1 MFRSIRKVLIALL
14 LAGLVMLVV
23 APLGTPVIAQETST
37 RNLRDL
43 LPLTFTIGDVKISW
57 HENRGR
63 EPLGVF
69 QEGDDIK
76 LVWHGVYVGGV
87 LTDFMCDYYDLI
99 RFASGG
105 SFIVSYRDRE
115 GLGTVGWGNMD
126 IVEEVDIPKSLLK
139 EIPTAPVSGISKIG
153 RGLGGSYT
161 PKDFDLSL
169 LQQLGINLDNGCRW
183 NEGNYYW
190 NPQSPA
196 TIDQVAAW
204 LGWMFG
210 KKSNQANP
218 GWKENRQAAV
228 RYYADL
234 GYEFF
239 GSTTAVSSYPQNRTS
254 ADYDA
259 FKMFIGVDR
268 ALWAGIVKPE
278 ELTNEPINRAQF
290 ALLACRAFKLS
301 PESVD
306 LSKLPWDLKDPR
318 WQSYLPSIQALL
330 SRGFLKLFPDGSF
343 HPEGNITR
351 EEAVKLLYA
360 IKTNNPSSV
369 PSPSTPTTTQQVVLE
384 FFIGQ
389 EEYLKNGSPLKMDT
403 TPTIL
408 ENRTYLP
415 LRAVAEAL
423 GAQVEWNQKE
433 QKVTVTTTFP
443 VHFTDTKTD
452 TTFTATRLE
461 LWINQPE
468 ARVTTA
474 TLYYNSLTTTTATI
488 PLDPSNP
495 QVVPLVLPPGRTM
508 LPLRFV
514 AESLGA
520 QVLWDQE
527 SQQITVIYNLPGL
540 IQAKEKAYL
549 PPP

>member
-1 MFRSIRKVLIALL
+1 MFRSIKKVLIALL
-14 LAGLVMLVV
+14 LAGLVMSTIF
-23 APLGTPVIAQETST
+23 PLGTPVVAQETST

-43 LPLTFTIGDVKISW
+43 LPLNFTIGDVKISW

-76 LVWHGVYVGGV
+76 LVWHGVRVGAV

-139 EIPTAPVSGISKIG
+139 EIPTAPVSGISIFG
-153 RGLGGSYT
+153 SGLGGSYT
-161 PKDFDLSL
+161 PKDFDFSL
-169 LQQLGINLDNGCRW
+169 LQQLEIVKDNGCRW
-183 NEGNYYW
+183 YEGNYYW

-196 TIDQVAAW
+196 TIDQVAGW
-204 LGWMFG
+204 LGMMFG
-210 KKSNQANP
+210 QKTNQANP
-218 GWKENRQAAV
+218 GWKENKKAAA

-239 GSTTAVSSYPQNRTS
+239 GPTTAVSSYPMTYYS
-254 ADYDA
+254 ATYDP
-259 FKMFIGVDR
+259 FKMFVGIDR

-278 ELTNEPINRAQF
+278 ELTNQPITRAQF
-290 ALLACRAFKLS
+290 AVLVARAFKLS

-306 LSKLPWDLKDPR
+306 LSKLPWDLKDPS

-343 HPEGNITR
+343 YPEGNITR

-360 IKTNNPSSV
+360 MKVNDSSSIPAPTITPSRSQTILDFPV
-369 PSPSTPTTTQQVVLE
+369 QSS
-384 FFIGQ
+384 FF
-389 EEYLKNGSPLKMDT
+389 YKNGQKIQMDT
-403 TPTIL
+403 TPTIVAG
-408 ENRTYLP
+408 RTFLP
-415 LRAVAEAL
+415 IRYVAEAL
-423 GAQVEWNQKE
+423 GAKVEWDQDS
-433 QKVTVTTTFP
+433 QKVTITTT
-443 VHFTDTKTD
+443 
-452 TTFTATRLE
+452 
-461 LWINQPE
+461 QPFIKLDG
-468 ARVTTA
+468 TI
-474 TLYYNSLTTTTATI
+474 STTTATTVELWVGKPTARVNGI
-488 PLDPSNP
+488 SVPIDPANDT
-495 QVVPLVLPPGRTM
+495 VVPFVLPPGRTM
-508 LPLRFV
+508 LPLRFI

-520 QVLWDQE
+520 KVYWLQETKEVL
-527 SQQITVIYNLPGL
+527 VIWEPP
-540 IQAKEKAYL
+540 APTKETTL

>member
-1 MFRSIRKVLIALL
+1 MFRFTRKVLIALL
-14 LAGLVMLVV
+14 LVGLVVFMTSP
-23 APLGTPVIAQETST
+23 AGTPVIAQETST
-37 RNLRDL
+37 RNLKDL
-43 LPLTFTIGDVKISW
+43 LPLNFNIGDVKISW
-57 HENRGR
+57 HQGKG
-63 EPLGVF
+63 PLGVS
-69 QEGDDIK
+69 QEGDYVKVARHALIK
-76 LVWHGVYVGGV
+76 GPWILTHFMEDYVDV
-87 LTDFMCDYYDLI
+87 I
-99 RFASGG
+99 RFGSGG
-105 SFIVSYRDRE
+105 SFIAAYRDRE
-115 GLGTVGWGNMD
+115 NLRTVVIENID
-126 IVEEVDIPKSLLK
+126 LVREVYIPKKILK
-139 EIPTAPVSGISKIG
+139 EIPTSLASGFYFMG
-153 RGLGGSYT
+153 RGLGGDYT

-169 LQQLGINLDNGCRW
+169 LQQLGIIQDNGCRW
-183 NEGNYYW
+183 YKGNYYW

-196 TIDQVAAW
+196 TVDQVANW
-204 LGWMFG
+204 LGMMFG
-210 KKSNQANP
+210 QKANQANP
-218 GWKENRQAAV
+218 GWKENQQAAA

-234 GYEFF
+234 GYEYF
-239 GSTTAVSSYPQNRTS
+239 GPTTAVSSYPQSYHTS
-254 ADYDA
+254 ADYDS

-278 ELTNEPINRAQF
+278 ELTNEPITRAQF

-301 PESVD
+301 PGSVD

-384 FFIGQ
+384 FFVGQ

-443 VHFTDTKTD
+443 VRFTDTKTD

-468 ARVTTA
+468 ARVTTT
-474 TLYYNSLTTTTATI
+474 TLYYNSLTTATATL